1 MSYMKLNVKLVGLT
15 SGFSVGV
22 LGPTHECIT
31 DLAIMQALPN
41 IAILSP
47 ADGIETVKAV
57 MAAAEIDDPVYLRL
71 TGSMNS
77 PIVYK
82 NDFDYQVGKA
92 IELREGLD
100 LTIIATG
107 SMVTESMKAAKKL
120 NEQGISAS
128 VVDMHTIRPLDGE
141 AIKKAAE
148 SPLVVTVE
156 EHGVTGG
163 LGGAIAQFLAKKNIH
178 ARQINIGVPCEYSP
192 AASYQGLL
200 EKYGLTGSQIA
211 ETISKAVRG

>member
-1 MSYMKLNVKLVGLT
+1 MKLNVKLVGLT

-41 IAILSP
+41 ITILSP

-92 IELREGLD
+92 IELREGKEFMPEFSVLYED
-100 LTIIATG
+100 RSIFDATELSERLTRHTRSIA
-107 SMVTESMKAAKKL
+107 
-120 NEQGISAS
+120 
-128 VVDMHTIRPLDGE
+128 
-141 AIKKAAE
+141 
-148 SPLVVTVE
+148 
-156 EHGVTGG
+156 
-163 LGGAIAQFLAKKNIH
+163 
-178 ARQINIGVPCEYSP
+178 
-192 AASYQGLL
+192 
-200 EKYGLTGSQIA
+200 
-211 ETISKAVRG
+211 